1 METVSSGMRLC
12 YARPDSTDNRR
23 THPMNVAFYADYIA
37 DLRTLFTDLDSR
49 PEGFQTFD
57 VRLELAVAGGLV
69 VYETK
74 RRKGQ
79 TDSLFYG
86 RPAVDS
92 ANQQMSRAAAFAA
105 VDRFLALGQF
115 VALTDA
121 SSETLDA
128 RYPHCAVNF
137 SYRRKGQ
144 PAARSML
151 MVFAGFNDD
160 GDARQFVSNATD
172 QIAFVA
178 ERPHRA
184 QKTYE
189 WK

>member
-1 METVSSGMRLC
+1 MAGCALPAGAVSPGMRLC

-79 TDSLFYG
+79 TSRCPVRRPLPPSTGSLPSG
-86 RPAVDS
+86 
-92 ANQQMSRAAAFAA
+92 
-105 VDRFLALGQF
+105 
-115 VALTDA
+115 
-121 SSETLDA
+121 SSS
-128 RYPHCAVNF
+128 P
-137 SYRRKGQ
+137 
-144 PAARSML
+144 
-151 MVFAGFNDD
+151 
-160 GDARQFVSNATD
+160 
-172 QIAFVA
+172 
-178 ERPHRA
+178 
-184 QKTYE
+184 
-189 WK
+189 